1 MGSGLNPWLVGVTI
15 ISTNVIRY
23 KLADNSDREQQREH
37 EKREREQQHEHEE
50 RQRDHEKR
58 QREHEERQNKQK
70 QQHEMQSL
78 QCKSASEAKL
88 IKTEEDL
95 YKYCSNQ

>member
-1 MGSGLNPWLVGVTI
+1 MGSGLNPWIAGVTI

-58 QREHEERQNKQK
+58 QNKQK

-95 YKYCSNQ
+95 YK

>member
-1 MGSGLNPWLVGVTI
+1 MGSGLNPWLAGVTI

-50 RQRDHEKR
+50 RQR
-58 QREHEERQNKQK
+58 
-70 QQHEMQSL
+70 QHEMQSL

-88 IKTEEDL
+88 
-95 YKYCSNQ
+95 